1 MHHLLEDDAVDIL
14 ERKKRRRVVFLMRT
28 DNGSHIEGAE
38 SAREIAVGLLA
49 FNATLLKIT
58 HLE

>member
-1 MHHLLEDDAVDIL
+1 MAEPSSQFMHHLLEDDAVDIL

-38 SAREIAVGLLA
+38 AAREIAVGA
-49 FNATLLKIT
+49 SSF
-58 HLE
+58 

>member
-1 MHHLLEDDAVDIL
+1 MAEPSSQFMHHLLEDDAVDIL

-38 SAREIAVGLLA
+38 SAREIAVGA
-49 FNATLLKIT
+49 SSF
-58 HLE
+58 